1 MQMVLLKT
9 VFQQVINHIAVTN
22 IWQSH
27 SCIQSYNHAIQCNA
41 IIQYNAMQSYN
52 TDAIM
57 QYNYAIHCN
66 QAIHCNHVI
75 TLIRTNSQHQK
86 LKGYQYIMSEIGAV
100 VKVVDSHLCDWG
112 SIPGKSCSFL
122 IISLCK
128 GLSLCFMCSGQHVH
142 ASWTPLT
149 SSLLL
154 DYHVKQ
160 YIHTPIDNHYN
171 ASVVAKS

>member
-1 MQMVLLKT
+1 MHLV
-9 VFQQVINHIAVTN
+9 
-22 IWQSH
+22 
-27 SCIQSYNHAIQCNA
+27 IQSRNTMQCNHTIQMQCNHSVMQSCNAITQHRCNYAIQCN
-41 IIQYNAMQSYN
+41 Y
-52 TDAIM
+52 
-57 QYNYAIHCN
+57 
-66 QAIHCNHVI
+66 AIHCNHVI

-154 DYHVKQ
+154 EYHVK
-160 YIHTPIDNHYN
+160 
-171 ASVVAKS
+171 